1 MNRGKFVFSQLV
13 DFLPQREVR
22 LACKEISREK
32 VREEVYM
39 LEPLAGYD
47 IRTVDSEGEPERLN
61 SLLERT

>member
-1 MNRGKFVFSQLV
+1 MRQICFQSVGRFS
-13 DFLPQREVR
+13 PQREVR